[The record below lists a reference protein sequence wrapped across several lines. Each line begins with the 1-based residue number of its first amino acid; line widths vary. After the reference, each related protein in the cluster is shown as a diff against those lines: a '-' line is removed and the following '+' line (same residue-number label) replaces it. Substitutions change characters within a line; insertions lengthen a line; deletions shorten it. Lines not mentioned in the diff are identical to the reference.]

1 MDLTKRYLLLPAVWA
16 MLFLSCAPKETNVLL
31 GPSEALGTVLADEA
45 VRMAGAKKQVA
56 IISPDAK
63 WGAVS
68 SAEVAFTSALKKKGF
83 TVVTAKA
90 TNLGDPMRRGQI
102 GLKAADFFDALDK
115 SADAGA
121 IVSFAGAPVFGSGGA
136 TPAHPGHPPALVVA
150 TSSLGNVPGLWG
162 DPVQLA
168 GLLESKTIDLA
179 IIDGADPAGQ
189 TSGKSDAAHALFA
202 QNYRIL
208 RRPN

>member
-1 MDLTKRYLLLPAVWA
+1 MDLTKRCLLLPAACA
-16 MLFLSCAPKETNVLL
+16 MLFLACAPKETQVLL

-45 VRMAGAKKQVA
+45 ARLAGARKQIAV
-56 IISPDAK
+56 ISPDAK

-68 SAEVAFTSALKKKGF
+68 AAEQAFTSALKKQGF

-90 TNLGDPMRRGQI
+90 AYLGDPMRRGQL
-102 GLKAADFFDALDK
+102 GLKATDFFDALDK
-115 SADAGA
+115 AADAGA
-121 IVSFAGAPVFGSGGA
+121 IVSFAGAPVFGPDGA
-136 TPAHPGHPPALVVA
+136 RQAHPGHPPVLVVA

-168 GLLESKTIDLA
+168 GLLEAKTIDLA
-179 IIDGADPAGQ
+179 VIDGADPAPQ
-189 TSGKSDAAHALFA
+189 AAGKSDAAHALFA

>member
-1 MDLTKRYLLLPAVWA
+1 MDLTKRYLLLPVAWA
-16 MLFLSCAPKETNVLL
+16 MLFLSCAPKETQVLL
-31 GPSEALGTVLADEA
+31 GPSEALGKVLADEA
-45 VRMAGAKKQVA
+45 AHLAGAKKQVA

-63 WGAVS
+63 WGTVS
-68 SAEVAFTSALKKKGF
+68 SAEEAFKSALKKQGI

-90 TNLGDPMRRGQI
+90 ANLGDPMRRGQI
-102 GLKAADFFDALDK
+102 GLKAADFFDAVDK
-115 SADAGA
+115 SPDAGA
-121 IVSFAGAPVFGSGGA
+121 IVSFAGAPVFGSGAAMQG
-136 TPAHPGHPPALVVA
+136 HPGHPPVLVVA

-168 GLLESKTIDLA
+168 GLLEAKTIDLA
-179 IIDGADPAGQ
+179 IIDGADPAAQ
-189 TSGKSDAAHALFA
+189 PSGKSDAAHALFA